1 MSNFEKN
8 DIYNENRNIVEE
20 ENDIKA
26 VIKRFICCYKENGL
40 LYVYL

>member
-8 DIYNENRNIVEE
+8 DIYKENQNIVEE
-20 ENDIKA
+20 ENDIKT
-26 VIKRFICCYKENGL
+26 VIKSFICCYKENGL